1 MKSSTEKK
9 AITEWSHVRKKSAQE
24 MGKAMELRFN
34 STEFYFLPFAC
45 LFPNFLQHI
54 SAASRVI
61 GY

>member
-1 MKSSTEKK
+1 MKSSTVKEV
-9 AITEWSHVRKKSAQE
+9 ITEWSHVRKKSVQDIR
-24 MGKAMELRFN
+24 KAMELSFN
-34 STEFYFLPFAC
+34 STDIYFLPFAC